1 MDKLDGTYYL
11 LDCLDGI
18 IGDTLLTATEL
29 SNRLYGQDRGLT
41 ERDIKHIAADY
52 EAELHRYIYRDGEE
66 VETHTANPPSMVKGA
81 TA

>member
-41 ERDIKHIAADY
+41 EQDIKHIAVDY

-66 VETHTANPPSMVKGA
+66 VEHKQLTRLAW
-81 TA
+81 